1 MFIAI
6 IIHKITAFIDHTS
19 QVPRL
24 QQQIPL
30 IWFAHN
36 QWLRIRGNTGN
47 VTVRCKTKVH
57 NESIARQ
64 SAVKQQA

>member
-1 MFIAI
+1 M
-6 IIHKITAFIDHTS
+6 IIHKITIFIDHVS
-19 QVPRL
+19 KIPHL
-24 QQQIPL
+24 QQQVPPIC
-30 IWFAHN
+30 FAHN

>member
-6 IIHKITAFIDHTS
+6 IIHKITAFIDTLLKS
-19 QVPRL
+19 L
-24 QQQIPL
+24 AFQQQVPL

-47 VTVRCKTKVH
+47 VTIRCKTKVH

>member
-1 MFIAI
+1 MFITI

-36 QWLRIRGNTGN
+36 PTLMGARLRL
-47 VTVRCKTKVH
+47 
-57 NESIARQ
+57 
-64 SAVKQQA
+64 